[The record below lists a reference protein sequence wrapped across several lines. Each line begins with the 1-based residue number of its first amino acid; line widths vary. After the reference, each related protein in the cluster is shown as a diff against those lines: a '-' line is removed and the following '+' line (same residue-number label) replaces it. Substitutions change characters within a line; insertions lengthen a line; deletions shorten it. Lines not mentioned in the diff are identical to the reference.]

1 MAREQLCF
9 FIIHGGNVFFTDKG
23 YGTLAAFTVMGW
35 IISSESSIKSLDSSQ
50 LLDEL

>member
-9 FIIHGGNVFFTDKG
+9 FIIHGGNIFFTDKG

-35 IISSESSIKSLDSSQ
+35 IISSGFIKSLDSSQ